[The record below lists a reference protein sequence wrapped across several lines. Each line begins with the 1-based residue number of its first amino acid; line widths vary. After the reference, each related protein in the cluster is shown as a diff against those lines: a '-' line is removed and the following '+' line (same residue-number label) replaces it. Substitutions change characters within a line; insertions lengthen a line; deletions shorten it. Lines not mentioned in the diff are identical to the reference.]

1 MILENIHSREDLL
14 RLDKKGDEQLCRE
27 LRQFL
32 IDHVSQTGGHLASN
46 LGLVETTLAIQKTF
60 DTSRDRLVFDVGHQ
74 SYVHKILTGRM
85 DRFDTLRTYGGL
97 SGFPKPC
104 ESVHDAFI
112 AGHASN
118 SVSVALG
125 MARARTLKQEDYHVI
140 ALLGDGALTGG
151 LAYEGL
157 NNAGASREPL
167 IVILNDNGMSITPN
181 VGAIS
186 RYLAKMRLRPAYL
199 EFKLWY
205 RNVTAHIP
213 GGRKLYSFTHKL
225 KSRLRRRLIG
235 QTLFEDM
242 GFTYLGPVNGHDVE
256 TVSELL
262 RAAAA
267 LKEPVLLH
275 LNTVKGKGFAP
286 AEKTPQN
293 FHGVGR
299 FDPVSGRPASAK
311 APTFSTAF
319 GAELTRLAETD
330 TRICA
335 ITAAMRQGVGLDA
348 FSEAHPARYFDVGI
362 AEGHAVTMAGGLA
375 AQGMIPVV
383 AVYST
388 FLQRAYDM
396 LLHDVALMKLHVVL
410 AVDHTGLVGAD
421 GETHHGAFD
430 VGFLRQIPGMTV
442 FCPANFEELRAM
454 LRKAVWETSG
464 PVAIR
469 YPTGSEGRYTACT
482 DAPLLR
488 EGTDCTLVTYGTL
501 VNAAL
506 GAAELCEKR
515 GISVEIVKL
524 PRIAPLDMQ
533 PVLESVKKTGRILAA
548 EETED
553 MGCVAADI
561 FAALE
566 EGSIRAVCARAN
578 LGCGFQPHGSIPELL
593 HRAGLDAEGL
603 FQKILEVVEREK

>member
-14 RLDKKGDEQLCRE
+14 RLDRKGDEQLCRE

-46 LGLVETTLAIQKTF
+46 LGIVETTLAIQKTF

-85 DRFDTLRTYGGL
+85 DRFDTLRTYGGI

-118 SVSVALG
+118 AVSVALG
-125 MARARTLKQEDYHVI
+125 MARARTLKNEDYRVI

-205 RNVTAHIP
+205 RRMTAHIP
-213 GGRKLYSFTHKL
+213 GGRRLYSFTHKL
-225 KSRLRRRLIG
+225 KSRVRRRLIG

-242 GFTYLGPVNGHDVE
+242 GFTYLGPVDGHDVE
-256 TVSELL
+256 TISELL

-267 LKEPVLLH
+267 LNEPVLLH
-275 LNTVKGKGFAP
+275 VNTVKGKGFAP

-299 FDPVSGRPASAK
+299 FDPVSGRPASPK
-311 APTFSTAF
+311 AATFASTF
-319 GAELTRLAETD
+319 GAVLTRFAETD
-330 TRICA
+330 GRICA
-335 ITAAMRQGVGLDA
+335 ITAAMRQGVGLDGFA
-348 FSEAHPARYFDVGI
+348 ETHPTRYFDVGI
-362 AEGHAVTMAGGLA
+362 AEGHAVSMAGGLA

-383 AVYST
+383 AIYST

-396 LLHDVALMKLHVVL
+396 LLHDIALMKLHVVF

-421 GETHHGAFD
+421 GETHHGVFD

-442 FCPANFEELRAM
+442 FCPASFEELRTM
-454 LRKAVWETSG
+454 LYKAVFETSG
-464 PVAIR
+464 PAAVR
-469 YPTGSEGRYTACT
+469 YPAGAEGGYTGCA

-501 VNAAL
+501 INSAL
-506 GAAELCEKR
+506 GAAELCGQQ
-515 GISVEIVKL
+515 GISVEIIKL
-524 PRIAPLDMQ
+524 PVIAPLDMQ
-533 PVLESVKKTGRILAA
+533 PILDSVRRTGRVLVA

-566 EGSIRAVCARAN
+566 ESGIGAVCARAN
-578 LGCGFQPHGSIPELL
+578 LGRAFQPHGSIPELL
-593 HRAGLDAEGL
+593 HRTGLDAEGL
-603 FQKILEVVEREK
+603 FQKIREVTACEK